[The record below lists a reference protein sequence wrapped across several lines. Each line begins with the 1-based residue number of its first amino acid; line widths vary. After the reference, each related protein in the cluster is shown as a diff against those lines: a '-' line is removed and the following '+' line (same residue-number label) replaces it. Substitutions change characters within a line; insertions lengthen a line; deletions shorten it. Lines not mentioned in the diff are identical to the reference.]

1 MTSVEA
7 TIKFCKEFLQQL
19 NKYPVEYLEGYV
31 EKTKKPA
38 RPKAVPVGKPAS
50 ASTAGAARKSVPFKV
65 IVKKLGGVAKAH
77 EIQFSDSNA
86 GLTVDSL
93 KKEVGKIFGCDVDG
107 FSLMYKGR
115 PLSDGGASLPQSITD
130 PSTPVY
136 VNVKAAGSGDKK
148 GSKSQ
153 EALPADFFTELRGLL
168 GKHVSGESA
177 EKLASRFKQEY
188 PNWQ

>member
-31 EKTKKPA
+31 EKSKKPT
-38 RPKAVPVGKPAS
+38 RPKAAPLAKPAS
-50 ASTAGAARKSVPFKV
+50 TNTAAAAKKAAPFKV
-65 IVKKLGGVAKAH
+65 TVKKLGGVAKAH
-77 EIQFSDSNA
+77 EIQFSDST
-86 GLTVDSL
+86 GLTIDSL
-93 KKEVGKIFGCDVDG
+93 KKEVGKIFGCDVDS
-107 FSLMYKGR
+107 FTLMYKGR
-115 PLSDGGASLPQSITD
+115 PLSDGAASLPQAIAD

-136 VNVKAAGSGDKK
+136 VNIKSGSGDKQDK
-148 GSKSQ
+148 GQ
-153 EALPADFFTELRGLL
+153 AALPAEFFTQLRGLL